1 MKRLFDI
8 VFSTLFLAF
17 FSPLLIGLAILVKC
31 TSKGPILYTSRRA
44 GKGGKPIHCLKFRSM
59 YYDAEQRLSDL
70 LKSNPEYLKEWN
82 AFQKLKNDPRITPIG
97 KFLRRTSLDEFPQF
111 WNVLKG
117 DLSVV
122 GPRPPTLV
130 SYEPLEIEKLYGEKA
145 RTILSVRPGITGVWQ
160 ISGRS
165 NITFEERCAIE
176 ERYAKTHTLWKDIT
190 IIAKTIPAVLS
201 AKGAF

>member
-8 VFSTLFLAF
+8 VFSALFLVF
-17 FSPLLIGLAILVKC
+17 FSPLLIALGLLVKC
-31 TSKGPILYTSRRA
+31 TSKGPILYKSRRA
-44 GKGGKPIHCLKFRSM
+44 GLRGKPIQCLKFRSM
-59 YYDAEQRLSDL
+59 YQDAEQRLGVL
-70 LKSNPEYLKEWN
+70 LKKNPTFQREWN
-82 AFQKLKNDPRITPIG
+82 TFQKLKNDPRITPIG
-97 KFLRRTSLDEFPQF
+97 SFLRRTSLDELPQF

-130 SYEPLEIEKLYGEKA
+130 SYEPQEIEKLYGNKA

-165 NITFEERCAIE
+165 HITFEERCAIE
-176 ERYAKTHTLWKDIT
+176 ESYARTHTLWKDLA
-190 IIAKTIPAVLS
+190 IIAKTIPAVIS